1 MRLPVIASTREFF
14 APHAASLS
22 HPADFKR
29 SHQDYVYCA
38 GLSGVSAHAISS
50 GGTREAAKGNHSL
63 FCCFLLPNS
72 FEVSMKSVRSCAHL
86 AADALHGDVVYVRCS
101 PSLQSFP
108 LWTCLQQLCRL
119 LLTFKQVAANA
130 GIHAIDFRAGSV
142 AWACDPKTHSPQVQ
156 VGQYALTKHSSF
168 IFPDTSCRV

>member
-1 MRLPVIASTREFF
+1 MRSPVIASTREFF
-14 APHAASLS
+14 APRSASRS

-63 FCCFLLPNS
+63 FCCFLLLNS

-101 PSLQSFP
+101 QSLQSFP
-108 LWTCLQQLCRL
+108 LWTCLQQLYRL

-156 VGQYALTKHSSF
+156 VRQYALPKRSSF